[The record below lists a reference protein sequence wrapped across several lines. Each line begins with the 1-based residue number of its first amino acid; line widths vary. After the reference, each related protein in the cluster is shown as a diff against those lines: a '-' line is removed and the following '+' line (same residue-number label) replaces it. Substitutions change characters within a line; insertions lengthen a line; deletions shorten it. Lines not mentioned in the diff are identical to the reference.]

1 MADFDLSIQ
10 GWRIGHDWSL
20 QAGSYPLSS
29 RIANSMC
36 AKFMKKT
43 KEDGGY
49 GKRKDNVDENDEG
62 LGGYR
67 QRVQERIGDRRPATS
82 PEDKH
87 FLDAPLGWALEIFLS
102 ALPSVTP
109 ITACSAIADLI
120 LTELEVLSISPAAVS
135 VVAAVT
141 PVAQLGESR
150 VLSRQGAVLAAPKSL
165 SSKLVVNRSRVV
177 MSAAPQKDQNM
188 AGLTSVA
195 LLAAAIIP
203 EIAEAAQPGIS
214 PSLKNLLLSVVAG
227 GVVLSAIGVAVAGV
241 STFDPVKRR

>member
-1 MADFDLSIQ
+1 MA
-10 GWRIGHDWSL
+10 
-20 QAGSYPLSS
+20 
-29 RIANSMC
+29 C
-36 AKFMKKT
+36 
-43 KEDGGY
+43 
-49 GKRKDNVDENDEG
+49 V
-62 LGGYR
+62 
-67 QRVQERIGDRRPATS
+67 
-82 PEDKH
+82 
-87 FLDAPLGWALEIFLS
+87 
-102 ALPSVTP
+102 
-109 ITACSAIADLI
+109 
-120 LTELEVLSISPAAVS
+120 AAVS

-177 MSAAPQKDQNM
+177 MSAAPQKEQNM